1 MSNCK
6 IDHSLE
12 DVKSKLDS
20 QKAFLPKVLFQK
32 TQTFLEHSP
41 SQIELNEIF
50 HILKKY
56 DLAST
61 AEQEKRNQSLDV
73 ILK

>member
-20 QKAFLPKVLFQK
+20 QKAFLPKELLQK
-32 TQTFLEHSP
+32 TQSFLEQSP
-41 SQIELNEIF
+41 SQTELNEIF

-56 DLAST
+56 DLASND
-61 AEQEKRNQSLDV
+61 EKEKRNQSLDV